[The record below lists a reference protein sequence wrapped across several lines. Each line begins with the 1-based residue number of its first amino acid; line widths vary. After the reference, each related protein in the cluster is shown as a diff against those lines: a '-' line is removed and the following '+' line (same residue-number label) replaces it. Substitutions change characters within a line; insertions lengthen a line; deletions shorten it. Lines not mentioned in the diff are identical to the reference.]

1 MQSPI
6 RVAAQASSPSHY
18 VETDTVQHLY
28 ELGDCPVPHGDS
40 PPSVLLDIIYLDA
53 RVVYWP
59 TRHC

>member
-28 ELGDCPVPHGDS
+28 ELDNCPIPHGNS
-40 PPSVLLDIIYLDA
+40 PPSAPLNIIYLD
-53 RVVYWP
+53 
-59 TRHC
+59 TRLVQYC